1 MWFSLSLLMGCTGP
15 FQQNIKR
22 ISFVMSDSTAHNLGV
37 VEEVCEDL
45 NIKEVSGSLLCNV
58 HQLMMFD
65 WKMKELCQKLHD
77 CPSGEKLEDCF
88 LVDIDFQRESFPI
101 QAIKCLSFFFFC
113 NDFFAKPRN
122 YTWHFGEFIRT
133 KENVTLSPKD
143 SWFYHLP
150 YCCIRLF
157 YLFDDIASYLKKFSD
172 LLNNAALNDPS
183 FVKMK
188 LLKPIFAEIAVLW
201 LHITHSFHCL
211 LMYKPKI
218 SFMALLNCTRIWQKQ
233 MQKNFWQ

>member
-37 VEEVCEDL
+37 VEEVCKDL

-101 QAIKCLSFFFFC
+101 QAIKCLSFL
-113 NDFFAKPRN
+113 FFA
-122 YTWHFGEFIRT
+122 TT
-133 KENVTLSPKD
+133 SLLS
-143 SWFYHLP
+143 HEIIL
-150 YCCIRLF
+150 
-157 YLFDDIASYLKKFSD
+157 DILVSLSEQKK
-172 LLNNAALNDPS
+172 
-183 FVKMK
+183 M
-188 LLKPIFAEIAVLW
+188 
-201 LHITHSFHCL
+201 
-211 LMYKPKI
+211 
-218 SFMALLNCTRIWQKQ
+218 
-233 MQKNFWQ
+233 